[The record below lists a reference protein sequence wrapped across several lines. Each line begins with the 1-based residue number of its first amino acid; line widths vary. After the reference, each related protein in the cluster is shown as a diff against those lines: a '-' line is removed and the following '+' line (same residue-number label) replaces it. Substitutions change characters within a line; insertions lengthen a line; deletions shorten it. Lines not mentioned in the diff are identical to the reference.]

1 MPDID
6 YLKIFRD
13 AWKITWKNRFL
24 WWFGLFLLLSAIST
38 PNYFFSGDEKNHLQE
53 FISQHALTIGIIFAS
68 LFLFLL
74 ILSFIARGAL
84 IKSTQKI
91 LQKKAINFKLGF
103 RSGKKYFW
111 NILTIFFF
119 TGLFIV
125 ICGAI
130 LFVPIAMLFL
140 AKSYVLAI
148 VLAIMASVFFIALVI
163 LCKYLQTYSC
173 FYVVLAN
180 VKPWLAIE
188 NAYALFKKNIL
199 ASIIMSLL
207 FIPLSIFSFFV
218 IIAIAL
224 IVLIVFG
231 IIGVILFWAF
241 KEIGAIIA
249 IIAGLVTLISG
260 LIIFYAFFSAFS
272 QVVWVLFFYT
282 IATPKEKEIVAEKK
296 AEAEKI
302 STLASAEAVKTLEI
316 ETKE

>member
-1 MPDID
+1 MV
-6 YLKIFRD
+6 
-13 AWKITWKNRFL
+13 
-24 WWFGLFLLLSAIST
+24 
-38 PNYFFSGDEKNHLQE
+38 YFYCYQQFQLR
-53 FISQHALTIGIIFAS
+53 IIFAS

-111 NILTIFFF
+111 NIFTIFFF

-125 ICGAI
+125 VCGAI

-241 KEIGAIIA
+241 KEIGVMIA

-272 QVVWVLFFYT
+272 QVAWVLFFYT
-282 IATPKEKEIVAEKK
+282 MATPKEKEIVAEKK